1 MKLFLIDAYALIYR
15 AYYALIHAPR
25 TTTSGLNTSAI
36 YGFCTMLED
45 VLRRENPTHAA
56 VCFDPSGHNTFRHDA
71 YPEYKAT
78 RQAQPEDITRS
89 IPYIKRI
96 IEAYRIPMCQIEGY
110 EADDVIG
117 TLASRA
123 DSEGFETYMMT
134 PDKDY
139 GQLVTDRIF
148 MYKPRTRGGG
158 YDICGP
164 AEICERYHIERPA
177 QMIDL
182 LALEGDSADNIPGC
196 PGVGEKTAARLI
208 AEFGSV
214 DRLLDSTDK
223 LKGALQSKIRDN
235 AEQIRFSKFLATIC
249 KEVPMGDITPA
260 SLIRREP
267 DYAELRQI
275 YTELEFKTLI
285 ARLPGQ
291 QAEPVAAEPSLFDTP
306 SDSDTPSLFD
316 IAGQSPASDVTVAD
330 TPEAIEALFD
340 TLAATSH
347 IAIAVAATGAD
358 AMTAHLEGIA
368 ICTGDTTYIPY
379 NQSTA
384 EALKKAMGGL
394 TAADST
400 VIVSNS
406 VKRDMIILER
416 HDMPFAKRYGD
427 TAVAHYLLQPEGRHT
442 LTDMAAQMLNKR
454 VGPFPGETTAI
465 KLGADIAPAE
475 RPAMYGLMASLT
487 HELYPLLLA
496 AVERE
501 GMSALLND
509 MELPLI
515 RVLADME
522 REGARIDTAELA
534 AMSERLT
541 RRAGKIEQQIYDLAG
556 ERFNISSP
564 MQVGEI
570 LFDKLK
576 LDPKAK
582 RTKRGAY
589 STTEEIL
596 EKLRPRH
603 PIVDLIL
610 RLRALRKLL
619 ATYIDAL
626 PRLINPA
633 TGHIH
638 TTYNQTVTA
647 TGRLSSTNP
656 NLQNIPVR
664 TDEGREI
671 RRAFIADEGCLFM
684 AADYSQIELRLMACL
699 SGDPDMVDAFNAG
712 DDIHRATAAKI
723 YHRTLDQVTDTERR
737 NAKTANFGIIYGISA
752 FGLSERLGIPRAE
765 AKALIDG
772 YFATYPHIRQ
782 YIDECIDVAR
792 RQGYVTTVTGR
803 RRYLP
808 DINSRNA
815 VVRGFAERNAVNAP
829 LQGSAADIIKRAM
842 IDIHRHIKEA
852 RLRSRMTMQVHDEL
866 TFNVWPD
873 ELDTL
878 RQIVVRDMTA
888 AFDGAVTLTVSCNV
902 GHNWLEAH

>member
-45 VLRRENPTHAA
+45 VLRRENPTHLA

-78 RQAQPEDITRS
+78 RQAQPEDITLS

-96 IEAYRIPMCQIEGY
+96 IEAYRIPICQIEGY

-117 TLASRA
+117 TIASRA
-123 DSEGFETYMMT
+123 DAEGFDTYMMT

-139 GQLVTDRIF
+139 GQLVSDRVF

-164 AEICERYHIERPA
+164 AEVCERYHIKRPS

-182 LALEGDSADNIPGC
+182 LALEGDTADNIPGC
-196 PGVGEKTAARLI
+196 PGVGEKTASKLI
-208 AEFGSV
+208 AEFDSV
-214 DRLLDSTDK
+214 EGLLDATDR
-223 LKGALQSKIRDN
+223 LKGALQAKIRDN

-249 KEVPMGDITPA
+249 TDVPLGDITPG

-267 DYAELRQI
+267 DYDALRDI
-275 YTELEFKTLI
+275 FTELEFKSLI
-285 ARLPGQ
+285 ARLP
-291 QAEPVAAEPSLFDTP
+291 AWAAPSPAAEPSLFDMPAGAP
-306 SDSDTPSLFD
+306 SGSLFD
-316 IAGQSPASDVTVAD
+316 LDTPTPASDVAVAD
-330 TPEAIEALFD
+330 TPEAIAALFD
-340 TLAATSH
+340 SIADSPH

-358 AMTAHLEGIA
+358 AMTARLDGIA
-368 ICTGDTTYIPY
+368 VSTDDTTYIPF
-379 NQSTA
+379 NNATA
-384 EALKKAMGGL
+384 KAFKEAMGAL
-394 TAADST
+394 MASETT
-400 VIVSNS
+400 LIVSNS

-416 HDMPFAKRYGD
+416 EGIRFADRYCD

-454 VGPFPGETTAI
+454 VGPFPGETTAL
-465 KLGADIAPAE
+465 KLGADINPGE
-475 RPAMYGLMASLT
+475 RAAIYGMMASLT
-487 HELYPLLLA
+487 HQLYPLLLA
-496 AVERE
+496 DVERE
-501 GMSALLND
+501 GMSSLLTD

-534 AMSERLT
+534 AMSDRLSK
-541 RRAGKIEQQIYDLAG
+541 RAAEIEQEIYDLAG
-556 ERFNISSP
+556 ERFNIGSP

-570 LFDKLK
+570 LFEKLK

-596 EKLRPRH
+596 EKLRQRH

-610 RLRALRKLL
+610 RLRGLRKLL

-656 NLQNIPVR
+656 NLQNIPIR

-671 RRAFIADEGCLFM
+671 RRAFIADDGCLFM

-699 SGDPDMVDAFNAG
+699 SGDPDMVAAFNAG

-723 YHRTLDQVTDTERR
+723 YHRTLDEVTDTERR

-752 FGLSERLGIPRAE
+752 FGLSERLSIPRAE

-772 YFATYPHIRQ
+772 YFASYPHVRE

-852 RLRSRMTMQVHDEL
+852 GLRSRMTMQVHDEL
-866 TFNVWPD
+866 TFNVYPD
-873 ELDTL
+873 ELDRL
-878 RQIVVRDMTA
+878 RNIVISDMTA
-888 AFDGAVTLTVSCNV
+888 AFTGAVPLTVSCNT
-902 GHNWLEAH
+902 GHNWLQAH